1 MARQWVMMDTL
12 LYTCPQI
19 KNVPIV
25 VRNKKMQSPCEKIC
39 VMENGYCLGCNRT
52 QEEIANWINYTDD
65 ERERIMEELFDR
77 EV

>member
-19 KNVPIV
+19 KNVPIAA
-25 VRNKKMQSPCEKIC
+25 RNKKMQTPCEKIC

-52 QEEIANWINYTDD
+52 QEEIANWSNYTDN